1 MKKSGPRKDG
11 KTNERSECVGGHRPH
26 GEKKERRILQ
36 VRGEVYM
43 CPAGPLSRARLLAR
57 AVMLSDWISSW

>member
-26 GEKKERRILQ
+26 GEKRKEEYFRFEGRFICAQRNLFL
-36 VRGEVYM
+36 VRGYWLE
-43 CPAGPLSRARLLAR
+43 L
-57 AVMLSDWISSW
+57 